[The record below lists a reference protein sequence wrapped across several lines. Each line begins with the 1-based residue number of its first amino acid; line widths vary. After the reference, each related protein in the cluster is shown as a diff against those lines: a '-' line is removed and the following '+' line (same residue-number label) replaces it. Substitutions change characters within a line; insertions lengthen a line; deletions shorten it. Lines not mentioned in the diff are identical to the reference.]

1 MTNSDDDKKLQL
13 KQNLETNFNF
23 SVDLSTMDHELDTE
37 SAYFKFL
44 KQKLSERIKFYINTD
59 LEKLLQALYR
69 IDIDERLTD
78 QAFHLGEVNLV
89 SDKLAELIIIRQ
101 LQKLDYSRK
110 FKGF

>member
-1 MTNSDDDKKLQL
+1 MNSDDDKKLQL

-23 SVDLSTMDHELDTE
+23 SMDLTSLEGELDSE

-44 KQKLSERIKFYINTD
+44 KQKLSARIKFFINTD

-78 QAFHLGEVNLV
+78 QAFNLGEISRV
-89 SDKLAELIIIRQ
+89 SDKLAELIILRQ
-101 LQKLDYSRK
+101 LKKLQYSRE